1 MLYNYFKIAIAVLKR
16 RKFFTF
22 ISLFGISFTLTILIV
37 ITALIDHIFSDHY
50 PDGNRNKTLYISLIK
65 AESSKKGWS
74 KNSPLSFYF
83 LNEYVKKL
91 PTPQYV
97 GMGSMFTPVNSY
109 HNNKKLV
116 INQKFTNDEFWQAL
130 NFDFIEGKPYTQQ
143 QIQNREKLVVIS
155 EEIRDKYFGKG
166 VKSVGRFIE
175 ADNIQYK
182 VAGVVKNV
190 PVTKLYAYGDMFLP
204 YTLTKAN
211 LNTKDYHG
219 TYMAILVAKNANDVA
234 KMQQEYASL
243 IARLP
248 VLDKEFDKISS
259 YADTYLASFTRTF
272 FGKGSDSGVGK
283 FIIILSLFFFIF
295 MLLPTLNLININI
308 SRIIER
314 SSEIGVRKA
323 FGASSQTLVW
333 QFITENLILTF
344 IGCLLGLLLSAT
356 VLYFVNSAGFIA
368 NANLHINFKVL
379 LYALG
384 LCIFFGLLSGVYPAW
399 RMSRMHVAK
408 ALKA

>member
-65 AESSKKGWS
+65 AENSKKGWS
-74 KNSPLSFYF
+74 KNSPVSFYF

-116 INQKFTNDEFWQAL
+116 INQKFTNDEFWKAL

-143 QIQNREKLVVIS
+143 QIQNREKLAVIS

-166 VKSVGRFIE
+166 VKCVGSFIE

-219 TYMAILVAKNANDVA
+219 TYTAILVAKHANDVA

-243 IARLP
+243 ISRLP

-272 FGKGSDSGVGK
+272 FGKGSDSGVSK

-356 VLYFVNSAGFIA
+356 VLYFVNSAGLIA

-399 RMSRMHVAK
+399 RMSRMHVAE